1 MGLLE
6 DGRSGMDPGQQVG
19 SQSRAWFLVTIRRE
33 KTAERAPSYGAESE
47 EPPTGWVL
55 AREGSLGYQES
66 PLAVGQLAS
75 SEVRFPRESMNL
87 GA

>member
-33 KTAERAPSYGAESE
+33 KTAERAPSAVPKLTLTLGMAGSSTNANA
-47 EPPTGWVL
+47 PITTLPT
-55 AREGSLGYQES
+55 
-66 PLAVGQLAS
+66 
-75 SEVRFPRESMNL
+75 PRDRV
-87 GA
+87 A